1 MSTLEFDSEIS
12 DELTAKYDTQ
22 SSIGADIVGGV
33 VATVADFGASVW
45 NSVTPKSI
53 ETSTEDL
60 LSNIDSNAL
69 RVYNENTDLI
79 KTASFVGGVF
89 VPAGLALKGMNL
101 ARAGTKG

>member
-45 NSVTPKSI
+45 NSVTPKSM

-69 RVYNENTDLI
+69 RVYNENPDLI
-79 KTASFVGGVF
+79 KTASFVV
-89 VPAGLALKGMNL
+89 LSL
-101 ARAGTKG
+101 